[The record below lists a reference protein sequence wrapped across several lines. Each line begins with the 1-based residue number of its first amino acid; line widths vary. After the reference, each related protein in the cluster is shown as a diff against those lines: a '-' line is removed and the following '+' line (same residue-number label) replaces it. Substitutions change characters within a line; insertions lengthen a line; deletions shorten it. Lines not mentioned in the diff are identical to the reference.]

1 MESNPEGHE
10 SEDLGYGDE
19 DGTMTDLGVDHWS
32 ADGVDL
38 VHWFKEGVVV
48 VHWFADGV
56 VHYWKLNF

>member
-1 MESNPEGHE
+1 MESNPEGHDD

-38 VHWFKEGVVV
+38 VHWFKEGAVV
-48 VHWFADGV
+48 VH
-56 VHYWKLNF
+56 